1 RCWTPCGG
9 CQTGCDCL
17 LELGWLKCVSGSRA
31 LQVTS
36 SGKAGLSEIFH
47 IEISDE
53 GVLSRRLYAPAP
65 RDLFLS
71 TTREGRRP
79 PSVSAQAGAE
89 GAIGDGQA
97 SGMNLRT
104 QYGRD
109 FTLIHAESWFP
120 SKATSAQ
127 DKWLRSTSVRRASRQ
142 KGLPPSQ
149 QAATG

>member
-79 PSVSAQAGAE
+79 DVVRAGNIRHLPALGFVCRSHLEGSQPGRTSSAGA
-89 GAIGDGQA
+89 GQ
-97 SGMNLRT
+97 
-104 QYGRD
+104 
-109 FTLIHAESWFP
+109 I
-120 SKATSAQ
+120 
-127 DKWLRSTSVRRASRQ
+127 
-142 KGLPPSQ
+142 
-149 QAATG
+149 